1 MKAYRRKCRGS
12 AITEAGPA
20 LFLLLVIIFFPMLD
34 FIEMGAAY
42 IFSSIFHDYVIRELA
57 VSAPPGVT
65 DTAIQS
71 KDQAIAKI
79 KKNFQDSS
87 FYNFLKMSP
96 NDLSVDEVKYYDA
109 SGTEVTDTSKLP
121 VTVQCKTTCTI
132 QPFISIPWWGQC
144 PGLNAPFPFIQSSQR
159 PQEEKGRN

>member
-1 MKAYRRKCRGS
+1 M
-12 AITEAGPA
+12 
-20 LFLLLVIIFFPMLD
+20 LV

-42 IFSSIFHDYVIRELA
+42 IFSSIYHDYMIRELA

-79 KKNFQDSS
+79 NQNFKDSTFFS
-87 FYNFLKMSP
+87 FLKMSP
-96 NDLSVDEVKYYDA
+96 GDLSVDEVKYFDA
-109 SGTEVTDTSKLP
+109 SGNQVTDTSKLP
-121 VTVQCKTTCTI
+121 ATVQCKTTCTV
-132 QPFISIPWWGQC
+132 QPFISIPWWGSC
-144 PGLNAPFPFIQSSQR
+144 PGLNAPFPFTQTTQR